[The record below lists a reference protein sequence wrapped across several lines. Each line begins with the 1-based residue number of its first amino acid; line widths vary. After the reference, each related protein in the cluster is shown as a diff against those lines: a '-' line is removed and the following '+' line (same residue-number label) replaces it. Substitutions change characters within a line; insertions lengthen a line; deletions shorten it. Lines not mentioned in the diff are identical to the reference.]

1 MSFWLLLFLCPYVFV
16 FARTWGCGQAMLG
29 TNAMLRSTD
38 LSASSEQHTP
48 AMRQFGVR
56 DSDDG
61 QFSGYEWF
69 LDSA

>member
-1 MSFWLLLFLCPYVFV
+1 
-16 FARTWGCGQAMLG
+16 MLG